1 MEIAKRRVR
10 RVAIAVAGGA
20 VLLVGV
26 IAIPYPGPGWLIV
39 FTGLAI
45 LATEFTWA
53 RRALTFVKYRY
64 DLWSAWLK
72 RRHPVVRIAVLAG
85 TGLIVVL
92 TLWLL
97 NVFGLLAGV
106 FNISADWAKS
116 PFVN

>member
-10 RVAIAVAGGA
+10 RIAIAVAGGA

-45 LATEFTWA
+45 LATEFMWA
-53 RRALTFVKYRY
+53 RRLLIFAKYRY

-72 RRHPVVRIAVLAG
+72 RQHPVVRIAVLAG
-85 TGLIVVL
+85 TGLIVML

-97 NVFGLLAGV
+97 NVFGLLASI
-106 FNISADWAKS
+106 FNVSADWVKS